1 MARPR
6 EFDVDTALQ
15 AALRLFW
22 ERGYDDTSLTD
33 LAEAMGI
40 GRPSL
45 QAAFG
50 SKDDLYRQAIDLYG
64 RQSMAFIS
72 EAVRGTTA
80 HDVCRLYLR
89 GYCKV
94 LSDRNTPPGCFM
106 IRGLA
111 ATGRSATVARQESVK
126 RLKIY
131 ETLLEQRFRQAH
143 EAGDLSLSTDAA
155 ALAEMLTVI
164 ANGLAVRAEMGAR
177 KSHLNRIA
185 DFALIHLLE

>member
-6 EFDVDTALQ
+6 EFDADKALH

-22 ERGYDDTSLTD
+22 ERGYDDASLTD
-33 LAEAMGI
+33 LADAMGI
-40 GRPSL
+40 VRPSL

-64 RQSMAFIS
+64 RETMAFI
-72 EAVRGTTA
+72 ARAIRGATA
-80 HDVCRLYLR
+80 RDVCHLYLK

-111 ATGRSATVARQESVK
+111 ATGRSAAVARQESVD
-126 RLKIY
+126 RLKVY

-143 EAGDLSLSTDAA
+143 EAGDLPASTDAGM
-155 ALAEMLTVI
+155 LAEMLTVV

-177 KSHLNRIA
+177 RAVLDRVA
-185 DFALIHLLE
+185 DFALTNLLP